1 MSLNA
6 IMLLPILLPIICGLL
21 TRWLPLFKK
30 RAARHF
36 FITTTLAVNIGIVL
50 LLLTQP
56 DLRWEAYRLTDV
68 LTVLFKIDDFSR
80 IFVALASLIWLIAAI
95 YSFEYMKHEENEG
108 RFFMFYLIT
117 LGTLIGLGFAG
128 NYMTLYL
135 FFELMTLSSMVMVL
149 HSMTREA
156 IAAALKYLFYSI
168 AGASMSLL
176 AFCLILIYGNSIE
189 FLPGGVLDPEKFAGH
204 DGMLLVGAMLAIIG
218 FGAKAGMFPM
228 HSWLPTAH
236 PVAPAPASAVLSGV
250 ITKAGVLAIFRVV
263 FYQFGAD
270 FIKGTWVQYAWVI
283 LSLITIFMGS
293 TLAFKEQQLK
303 KRLAWSSVSQVSY
316 ILFGLSLLT
325 ADGMTGA
332 LLHMVFHSIV
342 KNGLFFVAGAV
353 IYLTNKTKVS
363 ELSAIGKQMP
373 MTMLCFTVLSMSL
386 IGLPPTSGFVSK
398 WYLIVGALK
407 AGINPLFQI
416 GSVVLLVS
424 AVLTAGYLLSICIK
438 GFFPGVVV
446 RVVDFEERE
455 PAWLMATPIAIL
467 SVLAIVMGMFPGALI
482 SLISNISG
490 QLL

>member
-1 MSLNA
+1 M
-6 IMLLPILLPIICGLL
+6 
-21 TRWLPLFKK
+21 
-30 RAARHF
+30 
-36 FITTTLAVNIGIVL
+36 
-50 LLLTQP
+50 
-56 DLRWEAYRLTDV
+56 
-68 LTVLFKIDDFSR
+68 
-80 IFVALASLIWLIAAI
+80 AS
-95 YSFEYMKHEENEG
+95 N
-108 RFFMFYLIT
+108 
-117 LGTLIGLGFAG
+117 
-128 NYMTLYL
+128 
-135 FFELMTLSSMVMVL
+135 
-149 HSMTREA
+149 
-156 IAAALKYLFYSI
+156 
-168 AGASMSLL
+168 GAP
-176 AFCLILIYGNSIE
+176 CR
-189 FLPGGVLDPEKFAGH
+189 
-204 DGMLLVGAMLAIIG
+204 
-218 FGAKAGMFPM
+218 
-228 HSWLPTAH
+228 
-236 PVAPAPASAVLSGV
+236 ASAVLSGV

-438 GFFPGVVV
+438 GFFPGVGV